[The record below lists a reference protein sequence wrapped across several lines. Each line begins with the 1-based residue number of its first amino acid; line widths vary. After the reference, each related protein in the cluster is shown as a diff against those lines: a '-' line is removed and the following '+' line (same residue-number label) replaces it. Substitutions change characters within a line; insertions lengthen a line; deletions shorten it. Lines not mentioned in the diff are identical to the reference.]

1 MTINKY
7 TFSFTAAS
15 SLIKETVIIGQLY
28 LQYKDWGKVEEDIYK
43 HNILNKSKRNTI
55 KREFNEIRKRLK
67 TLNES
72 EMNLLVHGD
81 TNSEK
86 AMVHL
91 ALVKTYSLIYEFI
104 HEVINSKFIQFEKQL
119 TETDYSKFID
129 AKATLHP
136 ELEVSSETTLN
147 KVKQVTFKMLAQIG
161 IIDSLKEKNI
171 TKPFLDIKCIE
182 VILNDNPT
190 LLSAFLYS
198 DEEIKSLKNMIK
210 A

>member
-15 SLIKETVIIGQLY
+15 ALIKETISVGELY
-28 LQYKDWGKVEEDIYK
+28 LNYKDWDKVEADVFK
-43 HNILNKSKRNTI
+43 HNILNKNKGNTI
-55 KREFNEIRKRLK
+55 KREFNEIRKRLN
-67 TLNES
+67 TLNAN

-81 TNSEK
+81 ANCAK

-91 ALVKTYSLIYEFI
+91 ALIKTYSLIYEFV

-119 TETDYSKFID
+119 TETDYSKFIG
-129 AKATLHP
+129 AKAIIHP
-136 ELEVSSETTLN
+136 ELESSSETTLN

-161 IIDSLKEKNI
+161 IIDSLKKKI
-171 TKPFLDIKCIE
+171 IVKPFLDAKCIE
-182 VILNDNPT
+182 VILNDDPT

-198 DEEIKSLKNMIK
+198 DEEIKSLKSMIK